1 MKDSNHNLLLLTL
14 EYPPQV
20 GGVSTYL
27 SDLAERYSIGTVQG
41 LAPEI
46 EGSHGT
52 DMVAGPAIYRR
63 PLEVRWLRPRWLP
76 ALYWTWLLCRRE
88 SPRMLVVS
96 HLLNMGR
103 VARWIRRLLGIP
115 YTVIVHGMDV
125 SLAMSGDRRKRVG
138 ARRILFGAALVVANS
153 GFTAELVRSMG
164 VPKERIEVVIPPP
177 SLPLDLVVG
186 AEQVEA
192 FRQRHGLGNSFVLL
206 STGRLVRRK
215 GFDICLQALAELK
228 RSGREVRQ
236 MIVGAGP
243 FIDELIELA
252 QELDVVAETVFLG
265 QVDRLELSR
274 AFAACDAF
282 VLVPRSLGSDVEGFG
297 IVYLEAGIFSR
308 PTVGSRTGG
317 VTEAVIDGQTGLLV
331 EPDDPT
337 ALKEAVERLIDDET
351 LRQSL
356 GAGGRHR
363 VERDFGEG
371 GQNEKFAA
379 AVLRAMDGTITNQS
393 P

>member
-1 MKDSNHNLLLLTL
+1 
-14 EYPPQV
+14 
-20 GGVSTYL
+20 
-27 SDLAERYSIGTVQG
+27 
-41 LAPEI
+41 
-46 EGSHGT
+46 
-52 DMVAGPAIYRR
+52 
-63 PLEVRWLRPRWLP
+63 
-76 ALYWTWLLCRRE
+76 
-88 SPRMLVVS
+88 
-96 HLLNMGR
+96 
-103 VARWIRRLLGIP
+103 LGIP

>member
-1 MKDSNHNLLLLTL
+1 
-14 EYPPQV
+14 
-20 GGVSTYL
+20 
-27 SDLAERYSIGTVQG
+27 
-41 LAPEI
+41 
-46 EGSHGT
+46 
-52 DMVAGPAIYRR
+52 
-63 PLEVRWLRPRWLP
+63 
-76 ALYWTWLLCRRE
+76 
-88 SPRMLVVS
+88 
-96 HLLNMGR
+96 
-103 VARWIRRLLGIP
+103 
-115 YTVIVHGMDV
+115 
-125 SLAMSGDRRKRVG
+125 
-138 ARRILFGAALVVANS
+138 
-153 GFTAELVRSMG
+153 